1 MVDVPKHY
9 RKYYVSY
16 KKIKRTILKMG
27 HKYKKKLEKDLI
39 QSAARRVDEQGI
51 KLLPPFLFNDLIT
64 QEIKKINKFSEK
76 KYNEIVDSLMITYE
90 QLKSV
95 DSYPGKKEKE
105 EMEKRIDL
113 IGCDIVHFD
122 FYIHKNCKI
131 LMQLGF
137 FFDHVMNISINQWLL
152 LGLIKE
158 KFCNINVDELVVYL
172 SVLYALHRSRC
183 ATNTNNACNAA
194 TSAHGRTWVPP
205 ETFERTSTKFLMK
218 YEDIVY
224 TKVKIVKHLPYLI
237 FGLSNQDLEK
247 HFQNFVQ
254 MKKQKL
260 INQTGKESDDLQGEN
275 KALNESQQITS
286 VYLDNE
292 EATCYSNRILRYE
305 NAQLIR
311 FRWYNDNDGDPEK
324 TIFIERKIHHEEWT
338 GETSTKERFELQ
350 QKYVFKFMTGQM
362 DVRKFFQRKQ
372 IAMGK
377 EPTQVKATSVVNLK
391 KKMKKNEALAKEIQT
406 MITKNKL
413 EPIIRTSYLRSA
425 FQLSDDN
432 SVRISIDT
440 NVSMLNEY
448 VHKRE
453 HWCRLAEEAL
463 RKNEIRRLNYAIIEV
478 KLKVEKPP
486 QWVQDILN
494 SNHFINAYK
503 YSKYQTAMALLHP
516 EKIKYIPV
524 WIHANVHEK
533 FKPNNNY
540 AESVLTGCSSSA
552 MGDNTNV
559 DSLQA
564 SVGVTI
570 EKVASIAPAT
580 SDRHEIIPLQGGNGD
595 PPTNRRNKLY
605 TNGYAHQTN
614 NPPSHQSLEKWNML
628 DKTSLWLSHK
638 YSRNKNAQE
647 KINLLKIDPKINFA
661 AERTFLHYSLISV
674 YITLL
679 ALFLEK
685 YKNENEDLDLLIILL
700 LGTSF
705 SSLIS
710 SYFLFLKRIEIIDR
724 RKTKEPL
731 LGRRRFDSF
740 YSPLIFLL
748 LLFFSIILS
757 IYFNFNV
764 KAIKAASW
772 TPLTF
777 SVNNPAQACNSST
790 HFCKYLT
797 TAKSETTSNEN
808 FLNEL
813 MSDGYKG
820 WEYYIK
826 GINPDYAPRKEMYH
840 FLTEKKINV
849 CRMTVYEIEC
859 FTKWIQMRKLYGK
872 QFPRFPYEV
881 TFDDKINQLQE
892 KYPLQE

>member
-1 MVDVPKHY
+1 MVDVPRHY

-27 HKYKKKLEKDLI
+27 HKYKKKLEKDFMR
-39 QSAARRVDEQGI
+39 SAARRVDEQGI

-76 KYNEIVDSLMITYE
+76 KYDEIIDSLMTTYK

-95 DSYPGKKEKE
+95 ESYRDKNEEEELEKK
-105 EMEKRIDL
+105 IDL

-131 LMQLGF
+131 LMKLGF
-137 FFDHVMNISINQWLL
+137 FFDHVMSISINQWLL

-172 SVLYALHRSRC
+172 SLLYALHRSKC
-183 ATNTNNACNAA
+183 AANTYSAADPYSAA
-194 TSAHGRTWVPP
+194 TPPEGKTWVPP
-205 ETFERTSTKFLMK
+205 EIFERTSTKFLMK

-237 FGLSNQDLEK
+237 FGLSNQDLEA
-247 HFQNFVQ
+247 HFRKFVQ
-254 MKKQKL
+254 MKKRKL
-260 INQTGKESDDLQGEN
+260 ADETGADFDHTQGKN

-286 VYLDNE
+286 VYLDNK
-292 EATCYSNRILRYE
+292 EATCYRNRILRYE

-324 TIFIERKIHHEEWT
+324 IIFIERKIHHEEWT
-338 GETSTKERFELQ
+338 GETSTKERFELE
-350 QKYVFKFMTGQM
+350 QKHLFKFMTGQM
-362 DVRKFFQRKQ
+362 DVRKFFQKRRT
-372 IAMGK
+372 AMGK
-377 EPTQVKATSVVNLK
+377 KPTLLRSPSVAKTPSSINLHK
-391 KKMKKNEALAKEIQT
+391 KTKKNEALATEIQA
-406 MITKNKL
+406 MITKNGL

-425 FQLSDDN
+425 FQLSNDN

-448 VHKRE
+448 VRKRD

-463 RKNEIRRLNYAIIEV
+463 RTNEIRRLNYAIIEV
-478 KLKVEKPP
+478 KLKVEKIP
-486 QWVQDILN
+486 QWVQAILN

-533 FKPNNNY
+533 FKPSNNY

-552 MGDNTNV
+552 KGDNPNV
-559 DSLQA
+559 DSMQA
-564 SVGVTI
+564 AVGLTI
-570 EKVASIAPAT
+570 ERVGIIAPAP
-580 SDRHEIIPLQGGNGD
+580 SDRHEIIPLQWENSNLLL
-595 PPTNRRNKLY
+595 NRRNKIDA
-605 TNGYAHQTN
+605 NGYIHRTITPA
-614 NPPSHQSLEKWNML
+614 SHESLEKWNML

-647 KINLLKIDPKINFA
+647 KIDLLKMDPKINFA
-661 AERTFLHYSLISV
+661 AERTFLHYSLVSV

-685 YKNENEDLDLLIILL
+685 YKNENEHLDIVIILL
-700 LGTSF
+700 LATSF

-710 SYFLFLKRIEIIDR
+710 SYFLFLKRIEIIER

-764 KAIKAASW
+764 KAIKAARW
-772 TPLTF
+772 TPFTF
-777 SVNNPAQACNSST
+777 LCVP
-790 HFCKYLT
+790 FRVK
-797 TAKSETTSNEN
+797 
-808 FLNEL
+808 
-813 MSDGYKG
+813 
-820 WEYYIK
+820 
-826 GINPDYAPRKEMYH
+826 
-840 FLTEKKINV
+840 
-849 CRMTVYEIEC
+849 
-859 FTKWIQMRKLYGK
+859 
-872 QFPRFPYEV
+872 
-881 TFDDKINQLQE
+881 
-892 KYPLQE
+892 

>member
-1 MVDVPKHY
+1 MVDVPRHY

-16 KKIKRTILKMG
+16 KKIKRTILRMG
-27 HKYKKKLEKDLI
+27 RKYKKK
-39 QSAARRVDEQGI
+39 
-51 KLLPPFLFNDLIT
+51 
-64 QEIKKINKFSEK
+64 EIKKINKFSEK
-76 KYNEIVDSLMITYE
+76 KYDEIIDNLMTTYE

-95 DSYPGKKEKE
+95 DSYPTKNEKE
-105 EMEKRIDL
+105 EMEKKIDL

-122 FYIHKNCKI
+122 FYIQKNCKI
-131 LMQLGF
+131 LMKLGF
-137 FFDHVMNISINQWLL
+137 FFDHVMSISINQWLL

-172 SVLYALHRSRC
+172 SLLYALHRSRC
-183 ATNTNNACNAA
+183 TVNAYNG
-194 TSAHGRTWVPP
+194 TTPPDGSRTWVPP
-205 ETFERTSTKFLMK
+205 DTFERTSTKFLMK

-224 TKVKIVKHLPYLI
+224 TKVRIVKHLPYLI
-237 FGLSNQDLEK
+237 FGLSNQDLEE
-247 HFQNFVQ
+247 HFQKFVQ
-254 MKKQKL
+254 MKKRKFFDEMDGEL
-260 INQTGKESDDLQGEN
+260 EVTEGKN
-275 KALNESQQITS
+275 KSLNESQQITS
-286 VYLDNE
+286 VYLDNK

-324 TIFIERKIHHEEWT
+324 VIFIERKIHHEEWT
-338 GETSTKERFELQ
+338 GETSTKERFELE
-350 QKYVFKFMTGQM
+350 QKHVFRFMTGQM
-362 DVRKFFQRKQ
+362 DVQKFFQKRRRGAAVGKQ
-372 IAMGK
+372 
-377 EPTQVKATSVVNLK
+377 PTLVKDPTLVKAPSVGNLQK
-391 KKMKKNEALAKEIQT
+391 KAKKNEALATEIQD
-406 MITKNKL
+406 MIMKNGL

-425 FQLSDDN
+425 FQLSNDN

-448 VHKRE
+448 VSKRE

-463 RKNEIRRLNYAIIEV
+463 RTNEIRRLNYAIIEV
-478 KLKVEKPP
+478 KLKVEKIP
-486 QWVQDILN
+486 QWVQAILN

-533 FKPNNNY
+533 FKPDNNY
-540 AESVLTGCSSSA
+540 AESVLTRCSSCGKA
-552 MGDNTNV
+552 DDTNV
-559 DSLQA
+559 DSMQA

-570 EKVASIAPAT
+570 EKVGSITPAASN
-580 SDRHEIIPLQGGNGD
+580 RHEVIPLQGNGSLPWNGRKIID
-595 PPTNRRNKLY
+595 VNGFLHKTTN
-605 TNGYAHQTN
+605 
-614 NPPSHQSLEKWNML
+614 PSSHQPLEKWNML

-638 YSRNKNAQE
+638 YNRNKNVQE

-661 AERTFLHYSLISV
+661 AERTFLHYSLVSV

-685 YKNENEDLDLLIILL
+685 YKNENEQLDLVIILL
-700 LGTSF
+700 LATSF

-710 SYFLFLKRIEIIDR
+710 SYFLFLKRIEIIER

-764 KAIKAASW
+764 KAIK
-772 TPLTF
+772 
-777 SVNNPAQACNSST
+777 
-790 HFCKYLT
+790 
-797 TAKSETTSNEN
+797 
-808 FLNEL
+808 
-813 MSDGYKG
+813 
-820 WEYYIK
+820 
-826 GINPDYAPRKEMYH
+826 
-840 FLTEKKINV
+840 
-849 CRMTVYEIEC
+849 
-859 FTKWIQMRKLYGK
+859 
-872 QFPRFPYEV
+872 
-881 TFDDKINQLQE
+881 
-892 KYPLQE
+892 

>member
-16 KKIKRTILKMG
+16 KKIKRTIIRMG

-76 KYNEIVDSLMITYE
+76 KYDEITDSLMKTYE
-90 QLKSV
+90 ELKSV
-95 DSYPGKKEKE
+95 QSYSGKNEKE
-105 EMEKRIDL
+105 EMEKKIDL

-122 FYIHKNCKI
+122 FYIHQNCKI
-131 LMQLGF
+131 LMRLGF
-137 FFDHVMNISINQWLL
+137 FFDNVMNISINQWLM

-172 SVLYALHRSRC
+172 SLLYALHRARC
-183 ATNTNNACNAA
+183 GADAYNAA
-194 TSAHGRTWVPP
+194 PPPDGKTWVPP

-237 FGLSNQDLEK
+237 FGLNNEDLEA
-247 HFQNFVQ
+247 HFRSFVQ
-254 MKKQKL
+254 MKRGKL
-260 INQTGKESDDLQGEN
+260 GDEFGGDQDDTHGQN

-311 FRWYNDNDGDPEK
+311 FRWYNDNDGDPDK
-324 TIFIERKIHHEEWT
+324 TIFIERKIHHEQWT
-338 GETSTKERFELQ
+338 GENSTKERFELE
-350 QKYVFKFMTGQM
+350 QKYVLKFMTGQM
-362 DVRKFFQRKQ
+362 DVSKFFQKRQ
-372 IAMGK
+372 TTMGK
-377 EPTQVKATSVVNLK
+377 QATLEKGTSNANLQK
-391 KKMKKNEALAKEIQT
+391 KTKKNEALATEIQD
-406 MITKNKL
+406 MIMKNGL

-425 FQLSDDN
+425 FQLSNDN

-463 RKNEIRRLNYAIIEV
+463 RTNEIRRLNYAILEV
-478 KLKVEKPP
+478 KLKVEKIP

-494 SNHFINAYK
+494 SNHFINTYK

-516 EKIKYIPV
+516 DKIKYIPV
-524 WIHANVHEK
+524 WIHSNVHEK

-540 AESVLTGCSSSA
+540 AESVLTGYSSCGR
-552 MGDNTNV
+552 GDNSNV
-559 DSLQA
+559 DSVQA
-564 SVGVTI
+564 SVGMTMENV
-570 EKVASIAPAT
+570 SSFAPGA
-580 SDRHEIIPLQGGNGD
+580 SDRHEIIPLGGYGD
-595 PPTNRRNKLY
+595 LSVNRTNQIYLNDY
-605 TNGYAHQTN
+605 THHTN
-614 NPPSHQSLEKWNML
+614 HLTSSHQCLQKWNIL
-628 DKTSLWLSHK
+628 DKTCLWLQHK
-638 YSRNKNAQE
+638 YSQNKNAQE
-647 KINLLKIDPKINFA
+647 KINLLKMDPKINFA

-685 YKNENEDLDLLIILL
+685 YKNENKNLDLVIFLL

-705 SSLIS
+705 TSLIS
-710 SYFLFLKRIEIIDR
+710 SYFLFLKRVEIIDG

-740 YSPLIFLL
+740 YSPLIFLVI
-748 LLFFSIILS
+748 LFFSIILS
-757 IYFNFNV
+757 IYFNFNM
-764 KAIKAASW
+764 KAIKVARLS
-772 TPLTF
+772 PLNLLSRPF
-777 SVNNPAQACNSST
+777 GM
-790 HFCKYLT
+790 K
-797 TAKSETTSNEN
+797 
-808 FLNEL
+808 
-813 MSDGYKG
+813 
-820 WEYYIK
+820 
-826 GINPDYAPRKEMYH
+826 
-840 FLTEKKINV
+840 
-849 CRMTVYEIEC
+849 
-859 FTKWIQMRKLYGK
+859 
-872 QFPRFPYEV
+872 
-881 TFDDKINQLQE
+881 
-892 KYPLQE
+892 

>member
-1 MVDVPKHY
+1 MVEVPRHY

-16 KKIKRTILKMG
+16 KKIKRTIVKMG
-27 HKYKKKLEKDLI
+27 HKYRKKLEKDLI

-76 KYNEIVDSLMITYE
+76 KYNEIIDILMSTYE
-90 QLKSV
+90 ELKSI
-95 DSYPGKKEKE
+95 DLYSCKKEKE
-105 EMEKRIDL
+105 EMEKKIDL

-131 LMQLGF
+131 LMKLGF
-137 FFDHVMNISINQWLL
+137 YFDHVMNISINQWLL

-172 SVLYALHRSRC
+172 SVLYALHRSRSETSTYSG
-183 ATNTNNACNAA
+183 ANAHIDPNEDNLANPCNAA
-194 TSAHGRTWVPP
+194 PSPEGKTWVPP

-237 FGLSNQDLEK
+237 FGLSNQDLEE
-247 HFQNFVQ
+247 HFRNFGQKKNKKLAAQ
-254 MKKQKL
+254 MDGEL
-260 INQTGKESDDLQGEN
+260 DDTHEKN
-275 KALNESQQITS
+275 KPLNESQQITS

-311 FRWYNDNDGDPEK
+311 FRWYNDNDGNPDK

-338 GETSTKERFELQ
+338 GEISTKERFELQ

-362 DVRKFFQRKQ
+362 DVPKFFQRRRGT
-372 IAMGK
+372 MGK
-377 EPTQVKATSVVNLK
+377 EGTQVKGTCVGNLEK
-391 KKMKKNEALAKEIQT
+391 KLKKNEKLAMEIQA
-406 MITKNKL
+406 MITKNQL

-432 SVRISIDT
+432 SIRISIDT

-448 VHKRE
+448 VRKRE

-478 KLKVEKPP
+478 KLKVEKIP

-524 WIHANVHEK
+524 WIHSNVHEK

-540 AESVLTGCSSSA
+540 AESVLTGYSSCGK
-552 MGDNTNV
+552 GDNTNA

-570 EKVASIAPAT
+570 ENAVTVAKGA
-580 SDRHEIIPLQGGNGD
+580 SDCQEIIHLQGSGD
-595 PPTNRRNKLY
+595 PPVKRRNKIY
-605 TNGYAHQTN
+605 ANGYIQQMTN
-614 NPPSHQSLEKWNML
+614 PSSHQSLEKWNIL

-647 KINLLKIDPKINFA
+647 KIDLLKIDPKINFA
-661 AERTFLHYSLISV
+661 AERTFLHYSLVSV

-685 YKNENEDLDLLIILL
+685 YKNENEDLDLVIILL
-700 LGTSF
+700 LATSF

-740 YSPLIFLL
+740 YSPLIFLI

-764 KAIKAASW
+764 KAIKVASW
-772 TPLTF
+772 TPFTF
-777 SVNNPAQACNSST
+777 SS
-790 HFCKYLT
+790 
-797 TAKSETTSNEN
+797 
-808 FLNEL
+808 
-813 MSDGYKG
+813 
-820 WEYYIK
+820 
-826 GINPDYAPRKEMYH
+826 
-840 FLTEKKINV
+840 
-849 CRMTVYEIEC
+849 
-859 FTKWIQMRKLYGK
+859 
-872 QFPRFPYEV
+872 FPFRV
-881 TFDDKINQLQE
+881 K
-892 KYPLQE
+892 

>member
-1 MVDVPKHY
+1 MMDVPKHY

-51 KLLPPFLFNDLIT
+51 KMLPPFLFNDLIT
-64 QEIKKINKFSEK
+64 QEMKKINKFAEK
-76 KYNEIVDSLMITYE
+76 KYDEIIGSLMTTYE

-95 DSYPGKKEKE
+95 ESYPGEDERE

-113 IGCDIVHFD
+113 IGCNIVHFD
-122 FYIHKNCKI
+122 FYIHNNCKI
-131 LMQLGF
+131 LMKLGF
-137 FFDHVMNISINQWLL
+137 FFDHVMSISINQWLL

-172 SVLYALHRSRC
+172 SLLYALHRARC
-183 ATNTNNACNAA
+183 ATNVCSASNVHTAAHSNDAANANAA
-194 TSAHGRTWVPP
+194 ANSGATPPDGKAWVPP

-237 FGLSNQDLEK
+237 FGLSNQDLEA
-247 HFQNFVQ
+247 HFRSFAQ
-254 MKKQKL
+254 MKRRKRSDE
-260 INQTGKESDDLQGEN
+260 TGGEANDTQGKN

-286 VYLDNE
+286 VYLDNK
-292 EATCYSNRILRYE
+292 EATCYSNRILRFE

-311 FRWYNDNDGDPEK
+311 FRWYNENDGDPEK
-324 TIFIERKIHHEEWT
+324 IIFIERKIHHEEWT
-338 GETSTKERFELQ
+338 GETSTKERFELE
-350 QKYVFKFMTGQM
+350 QKHVFKFMTGQM
-362 DVRKFFQRKQ
+362 DVRRFFLEKRTALGRRPPLEKGTSL
-372 IAMGK
+372 ASLHK
-377 EPTQVKATSVVNLK
+377 KA
-391 KKMKKNEALAKEIQT
+391 KKNEALAKEIQT
-406 MITKNKL
+406 MIMQNGL

-425 FQLSDDN
+425 FQLSNDN

-448 VHKRE
+448 VSKRE

-463 RKNEIRRLNYAIIEV
+463 RTNEIRRLNYAIIEV
-478 KLKVEKPP
+478 KLKVEKIPH
-486 QWVQDILN
+486 WVQDILN

-524 WIHANVHEK
+524 WVHANVHEK

-540 AESVLTGCSSSA
+540 AESVLTGYSSCGK
-552 MGDNTNV
+552 GDITNV
-559 DSLQA
+559 DSVQA

-570 EKVASIAPAT
+570 EKVGNAPPGVRNT
-580 SDRHEIIPLQGGNGD
+580 PV
-595 PPTNRRNKLY
+595 NRRNQ
-605 TNGYAHQTN
+605 TDANCYAHQMV
-614 NPPSHQSLEKWNML
+614 NPSSPHSVEKWNML
-628 DKTSLWLSHK
+628 DKTSHWLSNK
-638 YSRNKNAQE
+638 YSANKNAQE

-661 AERTFLHYSLISV
+661 AERTFLHYSLVSV

-685 YKNENEDLDLLIILL
+685 YKNENQHLDLVIILL
-700 LGTSF
+700 LATSF
-705 SSLIS
+705 SSLVS
-710 SYFLFLKRIEIIDR
+710 SYFLFLKRIEIIER

-764 KAIKAASW
+764 KAIKVVLW
-772 TPLTF
+772 NPLAFLF
-777 SVNNPAQACNSST
+777 SPFRV
-790 HFCKYLT
+790 K
-797 TAKSETTSNEN
+797 
-808 FLNEL
+808 
-813 MSDGYKG
+813 
-820 WEYYIK
+820 
-826 GINPDYAPRKEMYH
+826 
-840 FLTEKKINV
+840 
-849 CRMTVYEIEC
+849 
-859 FTKWIQMRKLYGK
+859 
-872 QFPRFPYEV
+872 
-881 TFDDKINQLQE
+881 
-892 KYPLQE
+892 